1 MHLTCPSAEHGA
13 FLLPVQQRQRW
24 ERHASSN
31 VIPKDRRQTKDT
43 VIRLDLAKS
52 VFQLHRAGLA
62 SHLNLRKRLT
72 QVQLQHFRSVF
83 AELFP
88 QKIRKAKQHPDM
100 MSVGERP
107 FTSP

>member
-1 MHLTCPSAEHGA
+1 M
-13 FLLPVQQRQRW
+13 
-24 ERHASSN
+24 
-31 VIPKDRRQTKDT
+31 IRR
-43 VIRLDLAKS
+43 DLAKS
-52 VFQLHRAGLA
+52 AFQLHPARLA
-62 SHLNLRKRLT
+62 SHLKLRKRLT
-72 QVQLQHFRSVF
+72 QVQLQHFRSIF